1 MKWRFVDNMIVSKC
15 IQIIQDEI
23 NEGEKQATDFINLP
37 GVNEEKAKEFFNAWN
52 VYLIDRMMEESDKN
66 NWGEATQNPMS
77 ELEYDVEY
85 YRRQTDDVQ

>member
-1 MKWRFVDNMIVSKC
+1 MKWRSVDNMIVSKC

-23 NEGEKQATDFINLP
+23 NEGKKQATDFINFP
-37 GVNEEKAKEFFNAWN
+37 GVNEEKAKEFFDAWS

-85 YRRQTDDVQ
+85 YRRQTDDIQ